1 MSKKTLDKP
10 SYLVIKEQIEDM
22 ITSGQLAIG
31 GKLPSEM
38 QMAKSFHVSRET
50 FRSAIKLLEQEGKV
64 NVKHG
69 VGTFV
74 TTPLPNIDNSLEKLT
89 KIGELIQSAGLIEGE
104 KKEYSDVV
112 PATREWADY
121 LSINEGEPIVQ
132 HERIRTANGEPVVC
146 SLNLMPK
153 SIVGNV
159 FEQEELHGSL
169 TEFLEN
175 NCHIRTVRSD
185 TELTVPLHID
195 RYCQKLLIH
204 PHTTVMQMIQLHYD
218 ELNRPV
224 MLSYDYLRNDI
235 FKFRIRRT
243 R

>member
-1 MSKKTLDKP
+1 MNKKTTEKP
-10 SYLVIKEQIEDM
+10 SYLVIKEKIEEM
-22 ITSGQLAIG
+22 IHT
-31 GKLPSEM
+31 GKLAVGQRMPSEM
-38 QMAKSFHVSRET
+38 QMAKSFQVSRET

-74 TTPLPNIDNSLEKLT
+74 TSPLPKIDNSLEKLT

-104 KKEYSDVV
+104 RKEYSDVV
-112 PATREWADY
+112 PATSEWADY
-121 LSINEGEPIVQ
+121 LKVNGGDPVVQ

-146 SLNLMPK
+146 SLNVMPK
-153 SIVGNV
+153 SIVGNA
-159 FEQEELHGSL
+159 FEQKELKGSL

-175 NCHIRTVRSD
+175 HCKIKMIRSD
-185 TELTVPLHID
+185 AELAVPLHID

-204 PHTTVMQMIQLHYD
+204 PQTTVMQMIQLHYD